1 MAVESDVTRRAQAAR
16 VTRYRYDRNA
26 PLYDLLEAG
35 MERTRYRRW
44 RELLWKKVAAG
55 LVLEVG
61 IGTGH
66 NLPHHPPGSRI
77 FGVDLSGRMLAKAMS
92 RRGGSRAAHLSFS
105 QMDAQELAFAPDSF
119 DTVVAT
125 FVFCSVPDPV
135 RGLQEARRVLAPGG
149 RLLLIEHIRSPRPAL
164 GRVMDWMNPIMVRLT
179 GANINRDTVEN
190 VRRAGLSIDRVTELG
205 AGGIYVLIEASR
217 PPAPDREPGGEAR

>member
-1 MAVESDVTRRAQAAR
+1 
-16 VTRYRYDRNA
+16 
-26 PLYDLLEAG
+26 
-35 MERTRYRRW
+35 MERTRYTGW
-44 RELLWKKVAAG
+44 RELLWKKVTAG

-61 IGTGH
+61 VGTGH

-77 FGVDLSGRMLAKAMS
+77 VGVDLSGRMLEKATS
-92 RRGGSRAAHLSFS
+92 RHGESRADLSFS
-105 QMDAQELAFAPDSF
+105 QMDAQELAFPPDSF

-190 VRRAGLSIDRVTELG
+190 LRRAGLSIDRVTELG

>member
-1 MAVESDVTRRAQAAR
+1 MAVESDVTRRTQAAR

-26 PLYDLLEAG
+26 PLYDLLESG
-35 MERTRYRRW
+35 MERARYTGW
-44 RELLWKKVAAG
+44 RELLWKKVTAG

-77 FGVDLSGRMLAKAMS
+77 CGVDLSGRMLAKAMS
-92 RRGGSRAAHLSFS
+92 RRGGSRAAHVSFF

-135 RGLQEARRVLAPGG
+135 RGLQEARRVLATGG
-149 RLLLIEHIRSPRPAL
+149 RLLLIEHIL
-164 GRVMDWMNPIMVRLT
+164 VRLT